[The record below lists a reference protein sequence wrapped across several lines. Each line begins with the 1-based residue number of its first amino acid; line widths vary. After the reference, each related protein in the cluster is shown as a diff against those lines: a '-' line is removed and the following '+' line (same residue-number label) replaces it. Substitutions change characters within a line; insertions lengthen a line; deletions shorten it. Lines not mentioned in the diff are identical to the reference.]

1 MKHSHFRLSR
11 AAKTALTL
19 VVLSAFSGNAL
30 ADKIN
35 LNTADAETLQY
46 IPGIGQSRAEQLI
59 QAREQA
65 GGFSSMDQVD
75 AIPGF
80 GDATMKDILKYGSID
95 SGVGELTDEMR
106 QNPPARPSAS
116 RQTVAVDDEGSS

>member
-1 MKHSHFRLSR
+1 MKHAHFRLSR

-19 VVLSAFSGNAL
+19 VVLSAFSGNVL
-30 ADKIN
+30 AEKIN
-35 LNTADAETLQY
+35 RNTADAETLQY

-80 GDATMKDILKYGSID
+80 GESTMKEILEFGSLD
-95 SGVGELTDEMR
+95 SGVDELTDEMR

-116 RQTVAVDDEGSS
+116 RQNPAVDAGSS